1 MTPRLKILI
10 VGLILSLIYA
20 ISDYIARNRD
30 KPVVEVK
37 REVKKRAKTAR
48 VDLNRIATVRAKA
61 AKRAKLNE
69 RKSGI
74 IPQTDFKPIS
84 DEILALEG
92 WGRDPFIAVKEK
104 PMALLPQ
111 ETQKEFVQERA
122 ISDLDDLRIESVA
135 KLGEK
140 VFVIINGQR
149 FREGDR
155 INNLLIESIKNQKIT
170 FLMGKTRIIKVV
182 GT

>member
-10 VGLILSLIYA
+10 VGLVLSLIYA
-20 ISDYIARNRD
+20 ISDYITRNRD

-37 REVKKRAKTAR
+37 REVKKRPKTAR
-48 VDLNRIATVRAKA
+48 VDLNRIATIKARA

-92 WGRDPFIAVKEK
+92 WGRDPFIPVKEK
-104 PMALLPQ
+104 PRELPQ
-111 ETQKEFVQERA
+111 EAQKEFVQERA

-155 INNLLIESIKNQKIT
+155 INNLLIESIKNQRIT

>member
-10 VGLILSLIYA
+10 VGLVLSLIYA
-20 ISDYIARNRD
+20 ISDYIIRNRD

-37 REVKKRAKTAR
+37 REVKKRPKTAR
-48 VDLNRIATVRAKA
+48 VDLNRIATIRARA
-61 AKRAKLNE
+61 EKRAKLNE

-74 IPQTDFKPIS
+74 IPETGFKPIP

-92 WGRDPFIAVKEK
+92 WGRDPFIPVKEK
-104 PMALLPQ
+104 PMELPQ
-111 ETQKEFVQERA
+111 KTQKEFVQDQA

-135 KLGEK
+135 KLGNK

-149 FREGDR
+149 FKEGDL
-155 INNLLIESIKNQKIT
+155 INNLRIESIESQKIT
-170 FLMGKTRIIKVV
+170 FLMGKTRIIKNV

>member
-10 VGLILSLIYA
+10 VGLVLSLIYA
-20 ISDYIARNRD
+20 ISDYIIRNRD

-48 VDLNRIATVRAKA
+48 VDLNRIATIKARA

-74 IPQTDFKPIS
+74 IPETGFKPIP

-92 WGRDPFIAVKEK
+92 WGRDPFIPVKEK
-104 PMALLPQ
+104 PMALPQ
-111 ETQKEFVQERA
+111 ETKKEFVQERA

>member
-10 VGLILSLIYA
+10 VGLVLSLIYA
-20 ISDYIARNRD
+20 ISDYITRNRD

-74 IPQTDFKPIS
+74 IPETGFKPIS

-92 WGRDPFIAVKEK
+92 WGRDPFIPVKEK
-104 PMALLPQ
+104 PMALPQ
-111 ETQKEFVQERA
+111 ETKKEFVQERA

>member
-10 VGLILSLIYA
+10 TGLVLSLIYA
-20 ISDYIARNRD
+20 ISDYITRNSD

-48 VDLNRIATVRAKA
+48 VDLNRIATVRARA
-61 AKRAKLNE
+61 AKTAKLNE

-74 IPQTDFKPIS
+74 IPQTNFKPIS

-92 WGRDPFIAVKEK
+92 WGRDPFIPVKEK
-104 PMALLPQ
+104 PMALPQ
-111 ETQKEFVQERA
+111 ETKKEFVQEQA

-170 FLMGKTRIIKVV
+170 FLMGKTRIIRVV

>member
-10 VGLILSLIYA
+10 VGLVLSLIYA
-20 ISDYIARNRD
+20 ISDYIIRNRD

-37 REVKKRAKTAR
+37 REVKKRPKTAR
-48 VDLNRIATVRAKA
+48 VDLNRIATIKARA

-74 IPQTDFKPIS
+74 IPETGFKPIS

-92 WGRDPFIAVKEK
+92 WGRDPFIPVKEK
-104 PMALLPQ
+104 PMALPQ
-111 ETQKEFVQERA
+111 ETKKEFVQERA

>member
-10 VGLILSLIYA
+10 VGLVLSLIYA
-20 ISDYIARNRD
+20 ISDYIIRNRD

-37 REVKKRAKTAR
+37 REVKKRPKTAR
-48 VDLNRIATVRAKA
+48 VDLNRIATVKARA

-74 IPQTDFKPIS
+74 IPETGFKPIS

-92 WGRDPFIAVKEK
+92 WGRDPFIPVKEK
-104 PMALLPQ
+104 PMALPQ
-111 ETQKEFVQERA
+111 ETKKEFVQERA

>member
-1 MTPRLKILI
+1 MTPRLKILTT
-10 VGLILSLIYA
+10 GLVLSLIYA
-20 ISDYIARNRD
+20 ISDYITRNSD

-37 REVKKRAKTAR
+37 REVKKRPKTAR
-48 VDLNRIATVRAKA
+48 ISKERIRRIKA
-61 AKRAKLNE
+61 NNAEDEALSS
-69 RKSGI
+69 RKNQI
-74 IPQTDFKPIS
+74 IFQADFAPLS
-84 DEILALEG
+84 DEVLALEG
-92 WGRDPFIAVKEK
+92 WGRNPFVVVKEK
-104 PMALLPQ
+104 PMDLSQ
-111 ETQKEFVQERA
+111 ETEKEFIQERA

>member
-10 VGLILSLIYA
+10 IGLVLSLIYA
-20 ISDYIARNRD
+20 ISDYIIRNRD

-37 REVKKRAKTAR
+37 REVKKRPKTAR
-48 VDLNRIATVRAKA
+48 VDLNRIATVKARA

-74 IPQTDFKPIS
+74 IPETGFKPIP

-92 WGRDPFIAVKEK
+92 WGRDPFIPVKEK
-104 PMALLPQ
+104 PMALPQ
-111 ETQKEFVQERA
+111 ETKKEFVQERA

>member
-10 VGLILSLIYA
+10 IGLVLSLVYA
-20 ISDYIARNRD
+20 ISDYITRNSD

-37 REVKKRAKTAR
+37 REVKERPKTAR
-48 VDLNRIATVRAKA
+48 IDLNRIATIRAKA
-61 AKRAKLNE
+61 AKIAKAGE
-69 RKSGI
+69 RRSGI
-74 IPQTDFKPIS
+74 IPRTDFKPIS

-92 WGRDPFIAVKEK
+92 WGRNPFVPVKEK
-104 PMALLPQ
+104 PMALPQ
-111 ETQKEFVQERA
+111 ETKKEFVQDQA

-135 KLGEK
+135 KLGDK

-149 FREGDR
+149 FREGDL
-155 INNLLIESIKNQKIT
+155 INNLRIESIKNQKIT

>member
-10 VGLILSLIYA
+10 AGLVLSLIYA
-20 ISDYIARNRD
+20 ISDYIIRNSD

-37 REVKKRAKTAR
+37 REVKERPKTAR
-48 VDLNRIATVRAKA
+48 VSQERMKRIKARAT
-61 AKRAKLNE
+61 KLE
-69 RKSGI
+69 ASKGRKNQI
-74 IPQTDFKPIS
+74 IFQADFAPLS

-92 WGRDPFIAVKEK
+92 WGRNPFVPVKEK
-104 PMALLPQ
+104 PIDFKQ
-111 ETQKEFVQERA
+111 ETKKEFVQDQA

-135 KLGEK
+135 KLGDK

-149 FREGDR
+149 FREGDL
-155 INNLLIESIKNQKIT
+155 INNLRIESIKNQKIT

>member
-1 MTPRLKILI
+1 MTPRLKILTA
-10 VGLILSLIYA
+10 GLVFSLIYA

-37 REVKKRAKTAR
+37 REVKKRPKTAR
-48 VDLNRIATVRAKA
+48 VDLNRIATIRARA
-61 AKRAKLNE
+61 EKRAKLNE

-74 IPQTDFKPIS
+74 IPQTDFKPIP

-92 WGRDPFIAVKEK
+92 WGRDPFIPVKEK
-104 PMALLPQ
+104 PMELPL
-111 ETQKEFVQERA
+111 ETQNEFVQEPA

-149 FREGDR
+149 FREGDL
-155 INNLLIESIKNQKIT
+155 INNLRIESIKSQKIT
-170 FLMGKTRIIKVV
+170 FIMGKTRIIKDV

>member
-10 VGLILSLIYA
+10 IGLVLSLIYA
-20 ISDYIARNRD
+20 ISDYIIRNRD

-37 REVKKRAKTAR
+37 REVKKRPKTAR
-48 VDLNRIATVRAKA
+48 VDLNRIATIKARA

-74 IPQTDFKPIS
+74 IPETGFKPIP

-92 WGRDPFIAVKEK
+92 WGRDPFIPVKEK
-104 PMALLPQ
+104 PMALPQ
-111 ETQKEFVQERA
+111 ETKKEFVQERA

-135 KLGEK
+135 KLGNK

-155 INNLLIESIKNQKIT
+155 INNLLIESIKNQRIT

>member
-10 VGLILSLIYA
+10 VGLVLSLIYA
-20 ISDYIARNRD
+20 ISDYIIRNRD

-37 REVKKRAKTAR
+37 REVKKRPKTAR
-48 VDLNRIATVRAKA
+48 VDLNRIATIKARA

-74 IPQTDFKPIS
+74 IPETGFKPIP

-104 PMALLPQ
+104 PMALPQ

-155 INNLLIESIKNQKIT
+155 INNLLIESIKNQRIT

>member
-1 MTPRLKILI
+1 MT
-10 VGLILSLIYA
+10 
-20 ISDYIARNRD
+20 
-30 KPVVEVK
+30 
-37 REVKKRAKTAR
+37 
-48 VDLNRIATVRAKA
+48 
-61 AKRAKLNE
+61 
-69 RKSGI
+69 
-74 IPQTDFKPIS
+74 
-84 DEILALEG
+84 
-92 WGRDPFIAVKEK
+92 
-104 PMALLPQ
+104 LPQ

-149 FREGDR
+149 FKEGDL
-155 INNLLIESIKNQKIT
+155 INNLRIESIESQKIT

>member
-10 VGLILSLIYA
+10 VGLVLSLIYA
-20 ISDYIARNRD
+20 ISDYIIRNRD

-37 REVKKRAKTAR
+37 REVKKRPKTAR
-48 VDLNRIATVRAKA
+48 VDLNRIATIKARA

-74 IPQTDFKPIS
+74 IPETGFKPIS

-92 WGRDPFIAVKEK
+92 WGRDPFIPVKEK
-104 PMALLPQ
+104 PRELPQ
-111 ETQKEFVQERA
+111 EAQKEFVQERA

-155 INNLLIESIKNQKIT
+155 INNLLIESIKNQRIT